1 MWIWMSAASALLL
14 GTYDVAK
21 KQALKRNGVLWV
33 LLGATVLTAL
43 FMSPCLKAGPM
54 HHHLMLM
61 AKAAL
66 VTLSWVSGLAALKHI
81 PITIA
86 SPIKATR
93 PVLVVLFSI
102 ILFGE
107 RLNVWQWLGVAVVIA
122 SMFMMSF
129 SGKKEGIDF
138 VRNKGI
144 YFMLLSVI
152 TGAASA
158 LYDKVVIAE
167 IEPLFVQ
174 SWTNVYISV
183 LLAIFILVRRLVRP
197 ERHEKFR
204 WDWTIVLI
212 AVLITAADCLY
223 FFAIKAEGS
232 LLSVISLLRRG
243 SVIVTFVLGA
253 LFFKEGNIRS
263 KAVVLGVL
271 LAGLVLLMYGS
282 AL

>member
-1 MWIWMSAASALLL
+1 MWIWMSVASALLL
-14 GTYDVAK
+14 GAYDVAK

-43 FMSPCLKAGPM
+43 FMSPCLKAGPAD
-54 HHHLMLM
+54 HHLMLM
-61 AKAAL
+61 AKAVL

-107 RLNVWQWLGVAVVIA
+107 RLNLWQWLGVATVIA
-122 SMFMMSF
+122 SMFMMNL

-138 VRNKGI
+138 VRNRGI
-144 YFMLLSVI
+144 FYMLISVL

-183 LLAIFILVRRLVRP
+183 LLGLVILVRRLATP
-197 ERHEKFR
+197 ERHETLR
-204 WDWTIVLI
+204 WDWTILII

-223 FFAIKAEGS
+223 FFAISAEGS

-263 KAVVLGVL
+263 KAIVLTVL
-271 LAGLVLLMYGS
+271 LAGLLLLMYGS
-282 AL
+282 GN